1 MKSKLKRRLLT
12 TLQLTRMLSI
22 LLAAG
27 AVATTITPQTLFA
40 QEVAVMPRVDVIGS
54 VDSLKNIPGSGEI
67 LEKEALET
75 SRIFTVNEALRKFS
89 GVHTR
94 DEEGLG
100 LRPNIGI
107 RGLNPTRSTKITL
120 LEDGIPLSYAPY
132 GDNASYYHPP
142 IDRYERIEVL
152 KGAGQIGFGPQTI
165 GGVINYITP
174 TPPQQFGSSVSV
186 IGGNR
191 NYFNGKAHLGGS
203 GMLLDVNRKQ
213 SDGARDNTHS
223 TLNDLSFKQVLSLS
237 DTQALTLRASH
248 LIEDTQNT
256 YSGIT
261 EAEFRNFGA
270 RYNPFKNDQLD
281 TKRTGISTTH
291 EMDLGAGTQL
301 LTNVYY
307 SKFDRDWWRQSST
320 TTDGQCGAGAFVVD
334 GVSATFA
341 NHRLAG
347 RQVNPD
353 TNCNATGGRLRSYT
367 TWGVEPRLKMT
378 HDVFGVTSELE
389 TGVKAHFENQERKQV
404 NGITPTARTGATVEN
419 NLRETSAYSAFAQ
432 NRILLGQW
440 AVTPGLRYEN
450 IRSSRTNNCTTIGST
465 TTCPGTNPGVTGD
478 DALGQWIPSLGG
490 TYQASQHTT
499 YFAGVHRGFA
509 PPRTEDVIGGTGTS
523 TNVGPEL
530 SVNWELGMRAKPL
543 ADADLQAT
551 LFRNDFS
558 RQIAVGSIAG
568 GNTPLAQGESLYQGV
583 EFSGR
588 MGVTDEIYVRGVYTG
603 VLTAEQKTAFR
614 RVDTNA
620 IVNNGAGG
628 NSEAGN
634 RMPYAPK
641 HLLTAAIGYKL
652 ASVDTQLEAVHVG
665 EQFSDFANTE
675 AASAN
680 GQLGKIAAYTIFNA
694 TLNYHFQPQQIKLF
708 VAVKNLADKTY
719 IVDRTRGILPGSPRL
734 VQAGINY
741 SF

>member
-1 MKSKLKRRLLT
+1 MKSKLKQRLLT

-40 QEVAVMPRVDVIGS
+40 QEVAMMPRVDVIGS

-67 LEKEALET
+67 LEKEALEA
-75 SRIFTVNEALRKFS
+75 SRVFTTNEALRKIS
-89 GVHTR
+89 GIHVR

-120 LEDGIPLSYAPY
+120 LEDGIPLTYAPY
-132 GDNASYYHPP
+132 GENASYYHPP

-174 TPPQQFGSSVSV
+174 IPPQQFGGAVSV
-186 IGGNR
+186 TGGNR
-191 NYFNGKAHLGGS
+191 NYFNGKVHLGGS

-223 TLNDLSFKQVLSLS
+223 TLNDLNFKQVLGLS
-237 DTQALTLRASH
+237 DSQALTLRASH

-270 RYNPFKNDQLD
+270 RYNPFKNDQFD

-320 TTDGQCGAGAFVVD
+320 TTDNQCGAGFIAARNNGTFVD
-334 GVSATFA
+334 
-341 NHRLAG
+341 
-347 RQVNPD
+347 PD
-353 TNCNATGGRLRSYT
+353 ACNSVQGRLRSYYL
-367 TWGVEPRLKMT
+367 WGVEPRLKMT
-378 HDVFGVTSELE
+378 HDVFGVSSELE
-389 TGVKAHFENQERKQV
+389 TGVKAHFENQDRRQV
-404 NGITPTARTGATVEN
+404 NGTTPTARTGAIVEN
-419 NLRETSAYSAFAQ
+419 NLRETRAYSAFVQ
-432 NRILLGQW
+432 NRILLGKW

-450 IRSSRTNNCTTIGST
+450 IHSLRTNRLTA
-465 TTCPGTNPGVTGD
+465 VTGED
-478 DALGQWIPSLGG
+478 TLDQWIPSLGG
-490 TYQASQHTT
+490 TYQADLQTT

-509 PPRTEDVIGGTGTS
+509 PPRTEDVINGVGTS

-530 SVNWELGMRAKPL
+530 SVNWELGVRAKPL
-543 ADADLQAT
+543 ANADLQAT

-568 GNTPLAQGESLYQGV
+568 GSTPLAQGESLYQGV
-583 EFSGR
+583 EFSGQ

-614 RVDTNA
+614 QVVGNA
-620 IVNNGAGG
+620 IVG
-628 NSEAGN
+628 NSQAGN

-680 GQLGKIAAYTIFNA
+680 GQNGKIAAYTILNA
-694 TLNYHFQPQQIKLF
+694 TLNYHFQPQHIKLF
-708 VAVKNLADKTY
+708 VAVKNLADKIY
-719 IVDRTRGILPGSPRL
+719 IVNRTHGILPSSPRL

>member
-1 MKSKLKRRLLT
+1 MKSKLKQRFLT

-27 AVATTITPQTLFA
+27 AVATTITPETVFA
-40 QEVAVMPRVDVIGS
+40 QEAVRVMPRIDVIGS
-54 VDSLKNIPGSGEI
+54 TETLKNIPGSGEI
-67 LEKEALET
+67 LEKEALEA
-75 SRIFTVNEALRKFS
+75 SRAFTVNEALRKIS
-89 GVHTR
+89 GIHVR

-174 TPPQQFGSSVSV
+174 MPPQQFGGEVSV
-186 IGGNR
+186 MGGNR
-191 NYFNGKAHLGGS
+191 NYFNGKARLGGS

-223 TLNDLSFKQVLSLS
+223 TLNDLNFKQVLGLS
-237 DTQALTLRASH
+237 DRQALTLRASH

-307 SKFDRDWWRQSST
+307 SKFDRDWWRQSSS
-320 TTDGQCGAGAFVVD
+320 TTDGQA
-334 GVSATFA
+334 SNFA
-341 NHRLAG
+341 ASRLAG
-347 RQVNPD
+347 
-353 TNCNATGGRLRSYT
+353 NAINVDAGTSVQGRLRSYYN
-367 TWGVEPRLKMT
+367 WGVEPRLKMT
-378 HDVFGVTSELE
+378 HDVLGARSELE
-389 TGVKAHFENQERKQV
+389 TGIKVHFENQQRKQI
-404 NGITPTARTGATVEN
+404 NGTSPTARTGTTAEN
-419 NLRETSAYSAFAQ
+419 NLRETRAYSAFVQ

-450 IRSSRTNNCTTIGST
+450 IRSLRTDRLAA
-465 TTCPGTNPGVTGD
+465 VTGED
-478 DALGQWIPSLGG
+478 TLGQWIPSLGG
-490 TYQASQHTT
+490 TYQATPHTT

-509 PPRTEDVIGGTGTS
+509 PPRTEDVINGVGTS

-530 SVNWELGMRAKPL
+530 SVNWELGVRAKPL
-543 ADADLQAT
+543 TDADLQAT

-568 GNTPLAQGESLYQGV
+568 GNTPLAQGETLYQGV
-583 EFSGR
+583 ELSGR
-588 MGVTDEIYVRGVYTG
+588 IGVTDEIYVRGVYTG

-680 GQLGKIAAYTIFNA
+680 GQLGKIAAYTILNA

-719 IVDRTRGILPGSPRL
+719 IVNRTHGILPSSPRL

>member
-1 MKSKLKRRLLT
+1 MKSKFRQRLLN
-12 TLQLTRMLSI
+12 TLLLIRMLSI
-22 LLAAG
+22 LLVAA
-27 AVATTITPQTLFA
+27 AVATTITPQFVFA
-40 QEVAVMPRVDVIGS
+40 QEAMRVMPRIDVIGS
-54 VDSLKNIPGSGEI
+54 TETLKNIPGSGEI
-67 LEKEALET
+67 LEKEALEA
-75 SRIFTVNEALRKFS
+75 SRVFTVNEALRKFS

-174 TPPQQFGSSVSV
+174 TPPQQFGGSVSV
-186 IGGNR
+186 TGGNR

-223 TLNDLSFKQVLSLS
+223 TLNDLSFKQVLGLS

-291 EMDLGAGTQL
+291 EMDLGAGRLL

-307 SKFDRDWWRQSST
+307 SKFDRDWWRQAST
-320 TTDGQCGAGAFVVD
+320 TTSSGTTNC
-334 GVSATFA
+334 STFGTFNA
-341 NHRLAG
+341 DRLAG
-347 RQVNPD
+347 ISIDVD
-353 TNCNATGGRLRSYT
+353 TCNRVEGRLRSYYN
-367 TWGVEPRLKMT
+367 WGVEPRLKMT
-378 HDVFGVTSELE
+378 HDVFGVASELE

-440 AVTPGLRYEN
+440 AVTPGLRYEH
-450 IRSSRTNNCTTIGST
+450 IRSSRTNYCTTIGGT
-465 TTCPGTNPGVTGD
+465 TTCPGTNPGVTGED
-478 DALGQWIPSLGG
+478 TLGQWIPSLGG
-490 TYQASQHTT
+490 TYQATPQTT

-530 SVNWELGMRAKPL
+530 SVNWELGVRAKPL

-583 EFSGR
+583 EFSGQI
-588 MGVTDEIYVRGVYTG
+588 GVTDEIYVRGVYTG

-628 NSEAGN
+628 NSAAGN

-680 GQLGKIAAYTIFNA
+680 GQLGKIAAYTILNA

>member
-174 TPPQQFGSSVSV
+174 TPPQQFGGSVSV
-186 IGGNR
+186 TGGNR

-223 TLNDLSFKQVLSLS
+223 TLNDLSFKQVLGLS
-237 DTQALTLRASH
+237 DKQALTLRASH

-270 RYNPFKNDQLD
+270 RYNPFKNDQFD

-291 EMDLGAGTQL
+291 EMDLGANTLL

-307 SKFDRDWWRQSST
+307 SKFDRDWWLQSST
-320 TTDGQCGAGAFVVD
+320 TTDGQA
-334 GVSATFA
+334 SNFA
-341 NHRLAG
+341 ASRLAG
-347 RQVNPD
+347 
-353 TNCNATGGRLRSYT
+353 NAINVDAGTSVQGRLRSYYN
-367 TWGVEPRLKMT
+367 WGVEPRLKMT

-389 TGVKAHFENQERKQV
+389 TGVKAHFENQERRQV
-404 NGITPTARTGATVEN
+404 NGTTPTARTGAIVEN
-419 NLRETSAYSAFAQ
+419 NLRETRAYSAFMQ

-450 IRSSRTNNCTTIGST
+450 IHSLRTNRLTA
-465 TTCPGTNPGVTGD
+465 VTGED
-478 DALGQWIPSLGG
+478 TLGQWIPSLGG

-509 PPRTEDVIGGTGTS
+509 PPRTEDVINGVGTS

-530 SVNWELGMRAKPL
+530 SVNWELGVRAKPL

-583 EFSGR
+583 EFSGKI
-588 MGVTDEIYVRGVYTG
+588 GITDEIYVRGVYTG

-628 NSEAGN
+628 NSAAGN

-652 ASVDTQLEAVHVG
+652 ASVDTQLEAVYVG
-665 EQFSDFANTE
+665 EQFSDFSNTE
-675 AASAN
+675 AAPLNGN
-680 GQLGKIAAYTIFNA
+680 GQIGKIAAYTILNA

>member
-1 MKSKLKRRLLT
+1 MKSKLKQNLLT
-12 TLQLTRMLSI
+12 MLQLARMLSI
-22 LLAAG
+22 LLVAG
-27 AVATTITPQTLFA
+27 VVATTITPQTLFA
-40 QEVAVMPRVDVIGS
+40 QEAMHVMPRVDVIGS
-54 VDSLKNIPGSGEI
+54 ADSLKNIPGSGEI
-67 LEKEALET
+67 LEQKVLET
-75 SRIFTVNEALRKFS
+75 SRVFTVNEALRKFS
-89 GVHTR
+89 GVHAR
-94 DEEGLG
+94 DEEGLC

-174 TPPQQFGSSVSV
+174 APPQQFGGEVFV

-191 NYFNGKAHLGGS
+191 NYFNGKARLGGS
-203 GMLLDVNRKQ
+203 GMLLDANRKQ

-223 TLNDLSFKQVLSLS
+223 TLNDLNFKTVLGLS
-237 DTQALTLRASH
+237 DRQALTLRASH

-261 EAEFRNFGA
+261 EAEFRNFGI

-291 EMDLGAGTQL
+291 EMDFGAGTQL

-307 SKFDRDWWRQSST
+307 SKFDRDWWRQAST
-320 TTDGQCGAGAFVVD
+320 TTSNGATNCT
-334 GVSATFA
+334 TFGTFNA
-341 NHRLAG
+341 DRLAG
-347 RQVNPD
+347 ISIDVD
-353 TNCNATGGRLRSYT
+353 TCNRVEGRLRSYYN
-367 TWGVEPRLKMT
+367 WGVEPRLKMT

-389 TGVKAHFENQERKQV
+389 TGIKAHFENQERRQI
-404 NGITPTARTGATVEN
+404 NGTSPTARTGTIGEN

-450 IRSSRTNNCTTIGST
+450 IHSSRTNNLTT
-465 TTCPGTNPGVTGD
+465 VTGRD
-478 DALGQWIPSLGG
+478 TLNQWIPSLGG
-490 TYQASQHTT
+490 TYQATPQTT

-509 PPRTEDVIGGTGTS
+509 PPRTEDIIGGTGTS
-523 TNVGPEL
+523 TDVGPEL
-530 SVNWELGMRAKPL
+530 SVNWELGVRAKPL

-583 EFSGR
+583 EFSGQ
-588 MGVTDEIYVRGVYTG
+588 MGVTDAIYVRGVYTG
-603 VLTAEQKTAFR
+603 VLTAEQTTAFR
-614 RVDTNA
+614 RVDTNV

-641 HLLTAAIGYKL
+641 HLLTAAVGYKL
-652 ASVDTQLEAVHVG
+652 AGVDAQLEAVHVG

-675 AASAN
+675 VASAS

-694 TLNYHFQPQQIKLF
+694 TLNYHFQPQHIKLF

-734 VQAGINY
+734 IQAGINY
-741 SF
+741 FF

>member
-1 MKSKLKRRLLT
+1 MKSKLKQRLFT

-27 AVATTITPQTLFA
+27 AVATTITPETVFA
-40 QEVAVMPRVDVIGS
+40 QEAVRVMPRIDVIGS
-54 VDSLKNIPGSGEI
+54 TETLKNIPGSGEI
-67 LEKEALET
+67 LEKEALEA
-75 SRIFTVNEALRKFS
+75 SRVFTVNEALRKIS
-89 GVHTR
+89 GIHVR

-120 LEDGIPLSYAPY
+120 LEDGIPLTYAPY
-132 GDNASYYHPP
+132 GENASYYHPP

-174 TPPQQFGSSVSV
+174 TPPQQFGGSVSV
-186 IGGNR
+186 TGGNR

-223 TLNDLSFKQVLSLS
+223 TLNDLSFKQVLGLS
-237 DTQALTLRASH
+237 DKQALTLRASH

-270 RYNPFKNDQLD
+270 RYNPFKNDQFD

-291 EMDLGAGTQL
+291 EMDLGANTLL

-320 TTDGQCGAGAFVVD
+320 TTDGQA
-334 GVSATFA
+334 SNFA
-341 NHRLAG
+341 ASRLAG
-347 RQVNPD
+347 
-353 TNCNATGGRLRSYT
+353 NAINVDAGTSVQGRLRSYYN
-367 TWGVEPRLKMT
+367 WGVEPRLKMT

-389 TGVKAHFENQERKQV
+389 TGVKAHFENQERRQV
-404 NGITPTARTGATVEN
+404 NGTTPTARTGAIVEN
-419 NLRETSAYSAFAQ
+419 NLRETRAYSAFMQ

-450 IRSSRTNNCTTIGST
+450 IHSLRTNRLTA
-465 TTCPGTNPGVTGD
+465 VTGED
-478 DALGQWIPSLGG
+478 TLGQWIPSLGG

-509 PPRTEDVIGGTGTS
+509 PPRTEDVINGVGTS

-530 SVNWELGMRAKPL
+530 SVNWELGVRAKPL

-583 EFSGR
+583 EFSGKI
-588 MGVTDEIYVRGVYTG
+588 GITDEIYVRGVYTG

-652 ASVDTQLEAVHVG
+652 ASVDTQLEAVYVG
-665 EQFSDFANTE
+665 EQFSDFSNTE
-675 AASAN
+675 AAPLNGN
-680 GQLGKIAAYTIFNA
+680 GQIGKIAAYTILNA

>member
-1 MKSKLKRRLLT
+1 MKSKLKQRLFT

-27 AVATTITPQTLFA
+27 AVATTITPETVFA
-40 QEVAVMPRVDVIGS
+40 QEAVRVMPRIDVIGS
-54 VDSLKNIPGSGEI
+54 TETLKNIPGSGEI
-67 LEKEALET
+67 LEKEALEA
-75 SRIFTVNEALRKFS
+75 SRVFTVNEALRKIS
-89 GVHTR
+89 GIHVR

-120 LEDGIPLSYAPY
+120 LEDGIPLTYAPY
-132 GDNASYYHPP
+132 GENASYYHPP

-174 TPPQQFGSSVSV
+174 TPPQQFGGSVSV
-186 IGGNR
+186 TGGNR

-223 TLNDLSFKQVLSLS
+223 TLNDLSFKQVLGLS
-237 DTQALTLRASH
+237 DKQALTLRASH

-270 RYNPFKNDQLD
+270 RYNPFKNDQFD

-291 EMDLGAGTQL
+291 EMDLGANTLL

-320 TTDGQCGAGAFVVD
+320 TTDGQA
-334 GVSATFA
+334 SNFA
-341 NHRLAG
+341 ASRLAG
-347 RQVNPD
+347 
-353 TNCNATGGRLRSYT
+353 NAINVDAGTSVQGRLRSYYN
-367 TWGVEPRLKMT
+367 WGVEPRLKMT

-389 TGVKAHFENQERKQV
+389 TGVKAHFENQERRQV
-404 NGITPTARTGATVEN
+404 NGTTPTARTGAIVEN
-419 NLRETSAYSAFAQ
+419 NLRETRAYSAFMQ

-450 IRSSRTNNCTTIGST
+450 IHSLRTNRLTA
-465 TTCPGTNPGVTGD
+465 VTGED
-478 DALGQWIPSLGG
+478 TLGQWIPSLGG

-509 PPRTEDVIGGTGTS
+509 PPRTEDVINGVGTS

-530 SVNWELGMRAKPL
+530 SVNWELGVRAKPL

-583 EFSGR
+583 EFSGKI
-588 MGVTDEIYVRGVYTG
+588 GITDEIYVRGVYTG

-628 NSEAGN
+628 NSAAGN

-652 ASVDTQLEAVHVG
+652 ASVDTQLEAVYVG
-665 EQFSDFANTE
+665 EQFSDFSNTE
-675 AASAN
+675 AAPLNGN
-680 GQLGKIAAYTIFNA
+680 GQIGKIAAYTILNA